1 MFQLKVELDLLKTK
15 PYEYGIRDFIF
26 VEFIS
31 TKIVALDMKVDE
43 EIIIKILCQIF
54 PVPKSEHESTKRKC
68 PMCDGNS
75 SSPQKT

>member
-1 MFQLKVELDLLKTK
+1 MFQLKVKLDLLRTK
-15 PYEYGIRDFIF
+15 PYEYGIRHFIF

-43 EIIIKILCQIF
+43 EIIIKIICQIF
-54 PVPKSEHESTKRKC
+54 PVPKSEHESTKSKC
-68 PMCDGNS
+68 PMCDGSS